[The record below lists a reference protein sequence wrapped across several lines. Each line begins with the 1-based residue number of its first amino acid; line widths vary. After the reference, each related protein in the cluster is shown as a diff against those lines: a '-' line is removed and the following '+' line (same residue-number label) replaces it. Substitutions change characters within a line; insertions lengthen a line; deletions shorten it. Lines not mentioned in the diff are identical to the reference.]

1 MPLLPIPQAEL
12 IYAETLLLKAVLGII
27 SGGEARISLLVMA
40 DTGWLLTF
48 PSDSYAHAQWMA
60 LVKEALNMRSAEGI
74 YRTLNTFCEAV
85 DKSHPSGF
93 DDSVDMDFRSGIEL
107 GVGMSAL
114 MLSMMPGKV
123 VRVRHA
129 FSLFESFP

>member
-1 MPLLPIPQAEL
+1 
-12 IYAETLLLKAVLGII
+12 
-27 SGGEARISLLVMA
+27 
-40 DTGWLLTF
+40 
-48 PSDSYAHAQWMA
+48 MA

-85 DKSHPSGF
+85 DKAHPSGF
-93 DDSVDMDFRSGIEL
+93 DESVDMDFRSGIEL

-123 VRVRHA
+123 VRVRLASAPFHPSTSVA
-129 FSLFESFP
+129 HQD